1 MGCNQLTGEAHGH
14 LMHSLFC
21 YRIYLVRPINVVSN
35 HVWLGYQTFDVSG
48 HELVNWVE
56 LASQAGSSYNQL
68 AWVLGVLVIFDQMKE
83 IALS

>member
-1 MGCNQLTGEAHGH
+1 M
-14 LMHSLFC
+14 
-21 YRIYLVRPINVVSN
+21 
-35 HVWLGYQTFDVSG
+35 SG

-56 LASQAGSSYNQL
+56 LASQAGPRYNQL